1 MPQVERWSEMKFGR
15 DFFAILN
22 IIVQLMRMFAGIFG
36 DAEDKEA
43 VAESEARSKD
53 PETTDAC

>member
-1 MPQVERWSEMKFGR
+1 MKFGR
-15 DFFAILN
+15 DFFSILN

-36 DAEDKEA
+36 DADDKEA